1 MTQLDGHDSDS
12 YHPAARR
19 GHGLTRAQCPTNFRL
34 SLSPR
39 ASNSRDKLKLVG
51 RVRKRGKMRHI
62 HGVTLL
68 LAIAV
73 VAWPGSIGRSQD
85 APPQAQFHHVHLN
98 SLEPSAAIAF
108 YTRTFDVTKKTT
120 VAGFDA
126 VQSENMYLLFNK
138 VAKAPVTAPDSAIW
152 HFGWGSTDMEA
163 DYQKHVAAG
172 VVFQTPIT
180 RLGSGTLFAYMKAP
194 DGALV
199 EINTSQTRA
208 FIHVHLYSD
217 APLCAAEWY
226 QKHLGAVSRAGPQR
240 TGPCEVP
247 FAAPSEPLGVIRSP
261 ATTVRIGEISLIIY
275 PRQRPGPLVS
285 TRGRVV
291 DHIAVSYPDVA
302 AALERLRRSGVKV
315 IEEIHP
321 FGNGNARSAVI
332 EGPDSIAIE
341 LVERK

>member
-1 MTQLDGHDSDS
+1 MRQS
-12 YHPAARR
+12 
-19 GHGLTRAQCPTNFRL
+19 PTL
-34 SLSPR
+34 IL
-39 ASNSRDKLKLVG
+39 LVI
-51 RVRKRGKMRHI
+51 VI
-62 HGVTLL
+62 F
-68 LAIAV
+68 AV
-73 VAWPGSIGRSQD
+73 WPSVIGWTQD
-85 APPQAQFHHVHLN
+85 APPAATFHHVHLN
-98 SLEPSAAIAF
+98 SVDPSAAAAF
-108 YTRTFDVTKKTT
+108 YTKTFDVTRKTT
-120 VAGFDA
+120 MAGLDA

-138 VAKAPVTAPDSAIW
+138 VKTPPPTLPDSAIW
-152 HFGWGSTDMEA
+152 HFGWGSTDMEV
-163 DYQKHVAAG
+163 DYQKHVDKG
-172 VVFQTPIT
+172 VAFQTPMT

-226 QKHLGAVSRAGPQR
+226 QKNLGAVSRATAPR

-261 ATTVRIGEISLIIY
+261 ATTVRIGEINLIIY

-285 TRGRVV
+285 TRGHVV

-302 AALERLRRSGVKV
+302 AALERLRKSGVKV
-315 IEEIHP
+315 LEELHS
-321 FGNGNARSAVI
+321 FGNSGGRAAMI

-341 LVERK
+341 LIEKK